1 MISESATLYRWDD
14 MPKEQVSSTLERRL
28 ISGERAML
36 AQVSLKKGGVVP
48 RHQHVHEQF
57 TYVIEGALRLVIG
70 DDGRDERTVTAG
82 EVLHL
87 PSNVWHAAE
96 VLEDS
101 LVLDVFSPPRED
113 WLQKTD
119 AYLRR

>member
-1 MISESATLYRWDD
+1 MSTEPATRYRWDD
-14 MPKEQVSSTLERRL
+14 MPKEPVSPTLERRL
-28 ISGERAML
+28 ISGEHAML
-36 AQVSLKKGGVVP
+36 AQVSLKQGGLVP

-57 TYVIEGALRLVIG
+57 AYVLEGALHFRIG
-70 DDGRDERTVTAG
+70 DGEGHELTVRAG
-82 EVLHL
+82 EVVHL
-87 PSNVWHAAE
+87 PSNVWHEAE

-101 LVLDVFSPPRED
+101 VVLDVFSPPRED

>member
-1 MISESATLYRWDD
+1 MISESVTRYRWDD
-14 MPKEQVSSTLERRL
+14 MPKERVSSTLERRL
-28 ISGERAML
+28 ISGERVML
-36 AQVSLKKGGVVP
+36 AQVSLQKGCVVP

-57 TYVIEGALRLVIG
+57 TYVIEGALRFSIG
-70 DDGRDERTVTAG
+70 DEQGDKLAVGAG

-87 PSNVWHAAE
+87 PSNVWHEAA
-96 VLEDS
+96 VLQDS

>member
-1 MISESATLYRWDD
+1 MTTESVTRYRWDD
-14 MPKEQVSSTLERRL
+14 MPKEQVSSALERRL

-36 AQVSLKKGGVVP
+36 AQVSLKKGGIVP

-57 TYVIEGALRLVIG
+57 TYIIEGALRFSIG
-70 DDGRDERTVTAG
+70 DDEREQLTLTAG
-82 EVLHL
+82 EVLHF
-87 PSNVWHAAE
+87 PSNVWHGAE
-96 VLEDS
+96 VLADS